1 MAKKKP
7 GPMTNAER
15 QAAYRARKLGTED
28 IESAGSVLNM
38 VVPYKA
44 KWALKRLA
52 AHSGKSMV
60 DVLVDLIE
68 KEEDRITKKLDQKD
82 WDKYFDAVPPP

>member
-44 KWALKRLA
+44 KWTLKRLA

-60 DVLVDLIE
+60 DVLAELVQ
-68 KEEDRITKKLDQKD
+68 KEEDRVTKKLDPKAWTQ
-82 WDKYFDAVPPP
+82 YFDAVPPP

>member
-1 MAKKKP
+1 MKKTSA
-7 GPMTNAER
+7 MTNAER
-15 QAAYRARKLGTED
+15 QAAYRARKLETED

-44 KWALKRLA
+44 KWALKRIA

-60 DVLVDLIE
+60 DVLSVLVQ
-68 KEEDRITKKLDQKD
+68 KEEDRITKKLDSKEHAR
-82 WDKYFDAVPPP
+82 YFDAVPPP